1 MHPTSHAQTPTILH
15 TLNWQLQPGLGGLG
29 SSALAFQLP
38 AVLYCVYFWDGTRGR
53 TLTRWEIGACGCI
66 VVFGVFAAIIS
77 PFVTSQQ
84 LVDGD
89 D

>member
-1 MHPTSHAQTPTILH
+1 
-15 TLNWQLQPGLGGLG
+15 
-29 SSALAFQLP
+29 
-38 AVLYCVYFWDGTRGR
+38 VYFWDGTRGR

-77 PFVTSQQ
+77 TFVTIQQ